1 MEPASPSFPL
11 RRFIGEE
18 SGLGFLDESL
28 PQRQMGGALIG
39 KGNLRDAHAGNRL
52 QDKVEKLLAE

>member
-11 RRFIGEE
+11 GQFIGGE

-28 PQRQMGGALIG
+28 PQPQMGGALIG
-39 KGNLRDAHAGNRL
+39 QENLRDAHAGNRL
-52 QDKVEKLLAE
+52 